1 MIEAGID
8 TSIFKSH
15 SVRGATCSKAAD
27 AGATTKQ
34 ILDAADCSS
43 KGTYQQFYH
52 RRLEN
57 KDKTSFGRNVFSP
70 GCASNNT
77 C

>member
-1 MIEAGID
+1 MVEAGID

-15 SVRGATCSKAAD
+15 SVRGETCSKAAG

-34 ILDAADCSS
+34 ILDAADWSS

-52 RRLEN
+52 RRLESN
-57 KDKTSFGRNVFSP
+57 DKTSFGRNVLSP
-70 GCASNNT
+70 GCASNST